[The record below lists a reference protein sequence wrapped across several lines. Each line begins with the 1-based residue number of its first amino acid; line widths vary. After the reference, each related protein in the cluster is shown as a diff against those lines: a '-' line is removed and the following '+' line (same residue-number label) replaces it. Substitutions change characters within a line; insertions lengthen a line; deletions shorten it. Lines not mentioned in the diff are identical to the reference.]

1 MTKTKTQTS
10 EGAAPKADEEYR
22 REAERLLAETRV
34 MLEETKR
41 SRERGRRHAA
51 RTKILL
57 EQLQNQL
64 LCGNN

>member
-1 MTKTKTQTS
+1 MKTQTA
-10 EGAAPKADEEYR
+10 EGTQPKTDEEYR
-22 REAERLLAETRV
+22 REAERLLGETRM

-51 RTKILL
+51 NSKILR
-57 EQLQNQL
+57 EQLRQQL

>member
-1 MTKTKTQTS
+1 MKTQTLK
-10 EGAAPKADEEYR
+10 GANPKTDEEYR
-22 REAERLLAETRV
+22 REVERLLTETRM

-51 RTKILL
+51 RTQILR
-57 EQLQNQL
+57 EQLQKQL

>member
-1 MTKTKTQTS
+1 MKTQTL
-10 EGAAPKADEEYR
+10 EGSNPKTDEEYR
-22 REAERLLAETRV
+22 REAERLLGETRV

-51 RTKILL
+51 RTKVLL
-57 EQLQNQL
+57 EHLQNQL